1 MFHLGCVSLTFS
13 HCQLFHSEQSMRAS
27 LAAVSDHLWQI
38 SARWL
43 NCQCKWAGLRPHGRN
58 TETWPGDSGLC
69 FQKQMW
75 NGKSSKLLR
84 EEQMACW
91 KNCMWN
97 LNDREQQ
104 QQPLLSHSDIFNFY
118 PRVNSHLLRANNFH
132 VLLLQCSYL
141 HGVAYPSWAC
151 TPALSSALGEPCC
164 TGRNLSLL
172 SPVLREGQS
181 LCLSCEEDALLGSA
195 SSCWK
200 VWAWSVFPR

>member
-43 NCQCKWAGLRPHGRN
+43 NCQCKWAGLQPHGRN

-118 PRVNSHLLRANNFH
+118 PRVSSHLLRANNFH

-141 HGVAYPSWAC
+141 HGVAYPSWVC
-151 TPALSSALGEPCC
+151 IPALSSALGEPCPC
-164 TGRNLSLL
+164 CHLSSERDRASAWAVRRMRCWAVQALAE
-172 SPVLREGQS
+172 RFGHG
-181 LCLSCEEDALLGSA
+181 LCFPGS
-195 SSCWK
+195 
-200 VWAWSVFPR
+200 FPG